1 MVDLKV
7 LEIEECLNKLE
18 GKIAKKVFT
27 IFTFLPSRFNN
38 KLIIRYRRRP
48 SEPPHSGLRRG

>member
-27 IFTFLPSRFNN
+27 KFTFLPSLNSTE
-38 KLIIRYRRRP
+38 LY
-48 SEPPHSGLRRG
+48 